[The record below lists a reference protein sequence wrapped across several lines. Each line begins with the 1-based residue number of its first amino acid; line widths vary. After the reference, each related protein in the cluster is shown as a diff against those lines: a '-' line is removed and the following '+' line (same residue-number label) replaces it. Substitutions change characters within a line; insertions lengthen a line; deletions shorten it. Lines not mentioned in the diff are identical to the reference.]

1 MDSVLTI
8 TLLIGIGVA
17 LLLAR
22 RVDDPIGRELDDMRG
37 ETELQALL
45 DRPAVRLS
53 PVAPWSGTP
62 GALPPLYS
70 ETGRIR
76 RAYVESTI

>member
-1 MDSVLTI
+1 
-8 TLLIGIGVA
+8 VA

-45 DRPAVRLS
+45 TPLFAARP
-53 PVAPWSGTP
+53 
-62 GALPPLYS
+62 
-70 ETGRIR
+70 
-76 RAYVESTI
+76 

>member
-8 TLLIGIGVA
+8 TLLIGIGAA

-22 RVDDPIGRELDDMRG
+22 RLDDPIGRELDDMRG

-45 DRPAVRLS
+45 TPLFASRP
-53 PVAPWSGTP
+53 
-62 GALPPLYS
+62 
-70 ETGRIR
+70 
-76 RAYVESTI
+76 

>member
-8 TLLIGIGVA
+8 TLLTGIGLA

-22 RVDDPIGRELDDMRG
+22 RVDDPIARELDDMRG

-45 DRPAVRLS
+45 TPLFAPRP
-53 PVAPWSGTP
+53 
-62 GALPPLYS
+62 
-70 ETGRIR
+70 
-76 RAYVESTI
+76 

>member
-8 TLLIGIGVA
+8 TLLIGIGAA

-22 RVDDPIGRELDDMRG
+22 RLDDPIGRELDDMRG

-45 DRPAVRLS
+45 TPLFASRPLMVGNAC
-53 PVAPWSGTP
+53 G
-62 GALPPLYS
+62 
-70 ETGRIR
+70 GRVPIDGN
-76 RAYVESTI
+76 S

>member
-8 TLLIGIGVA
+8 TLLIGIGLA

-22 RVDDPIGRELDDMRG
+22 RIDDPIGRELDDMRG

-45 DRPAVRLS
+45 TPLFGSRP
-53 PVAPWSGTP
+53 
-62 GALPPLYS
+62 
-70 ETGRIR
+70 
-76 RAYVESTI
+76 

>member
-8 TLLIGIGVA
+8 TLLIGIGSA

-22 RVDDPIGRELDDMRG
+22 RLDDPIGRELDDMRG

-45 DRPAVRLS
+45 TPRFASRPSVGNACGGRV
-53 PVAPWSGTP
+53 PIDGT
-62 GALPPLYS
+62 S
-70 ETGRIR
+70 
-76 RAYVESTI
+76 

>member
-22 RVDDPIGRELDDMRG
+22 RFDDPIGRELDDMRG
-37 ETELQALL
+37 ETELQVLL
-45 DRPAVRLS
+45 TPLFASRP
-53 PVAPWSGTP
+53 
-62 GALPPLYS
+62 
-70 ETGRIR
+70 
-76 RAYVESTI
+76 

>member
-45 DRPAVRLS
+45 TPLFALVLS
-53 PVAPWSGTP
+53 PGRGRERLR
-62 GALPPLYS
+62 GARS
-70 ETGRIR
+70 H
-76 RAYVESTI
+76 